1 MRGLGIVSFRTVR
14 SRIFLILAVGIL
26 GMGVLVGVN
35 KVLDLKKNNEI
46 RVGSESQEIRT
57 GILRV
62 LQTEEAYIN
71 GRDEEKLETYA
82 VLRDALEQTVASIRS
97 KAADR
102 EVEGLAGEIARLEEE
117 NAKAFSSV
125 VDIIHGMDRDMAE
138 MNRLIQEMNDVMG
151 GIVSAID
158 NEETMMMIEGN
169 FLDQTK
175 SGLRWEFKDFL
186 TYGREKILSVF
197 RLLLFSS
204 MDDYR
209 KTGEL
214 LQEKRRIKEN
224 NINTMVEAA
233 KEKTYTDGWKTVQAI
248 LPEIDRLEASIVAG
262 WEENRILTETLKQTG
277 GAVQEAAGK
286 IVDRTQAEIARSDRT
301 GDLIALVVGAGSIF
315 LLLVLGVLISRAT
328 NRSLREAIRG
338 LTLNSNGVS
347 AAAEEVSTAS
357 HSLAEG
363 ANQQAASIEE
373 TSSSLEEMSAMT
385 RRNAEN
391 AVQASALSSESRAT
405 ARSCAGTMQEMS
417 ESISGVNEASKET
430 QKIVKTIDEIAFQTN
445 LLALNAAVEAARA
458 GEAGAGFAVVAD
470 EVRNLAVRAAEAAGN
485 TSSQIDD
492 IVKKMKGA
500 MEMVARSLEEF
511 KQVEEGTG
519 KMDGLMTEVST
530 ASEEQANG
538 IEQVNRAITEMD
550 RVVQQ
555 NASQAEESS
564 SASEELRNQ
573 AFGMQEMVG
582 GLTLL
587 VEGRRAVRR
596 DGPGKPAPGGSEDS
610 SGGVVSEGAFGPR
623 RALAETCEDE

>member
-46 RVGSESQEIRT
+46 QVGSESQEIRT

-125 VDIIHGMDRDMAE
+125 VDIIHRMDRDMAE

-315 LLLVLGVLISRAT
+315 LLLVLGVLISRST

-511 KQVEEGTG
+511 KQVEESTG
-519 KMDGLMTEVST
+519 KVDGLMTEVST

-587 VEGRRAVRR
+587 VEGHRTVRR
-596 DGPGKPAPGGSEDS
+596 DGPGKQAPGGSEDP

-623 RALAETCEDE
+623 RALAENCGDE

>member
-35 KVLDLKKNNEI
+35 KILDFQRQQAIE
-46 RVGSESQEIRT
+46 VGAESQEIRT
-57 GILRV
+57 GILKI
-62 LQTEEAYIN
+62 LQTEEAYVS
-71 GRDEEKLETYA
+71 GREEKSLETYG
-82 VLRDALEQTVASIRS
+82 VLRDSLGQAVASVRS
-97 KAADR
+97 KATDR
-102 EVEGLAGEIARLEEE
+102 EIEGLADEIARLEEE
-117 NAKAFSSV
+117 NARAFSSV
-125 VDIIHGMDRDMAE
+125 VGIIQGMDRDMAE
-138 MNRLIQEMNDVMG
+138 MNGLIREMNEVMG

-158 NEETMMMIEGN
+158 NEESMMMIEGN

-175 SGLRWEFKDFL
+175 AGLRWEFKDFL
-186 TYGREKILSVF
+186 TYGREKILSIF

-209 KTGEL
+209 QAGER
-214 LQEKRRIKEN
+214 LQEKRRIKES

-233 KEKTYTDGWKTVQAI
+233 KEKAYTDGWRKVQAV
-248 LPEIDRLEASIVAG
+248 LPEIDRLEASIVEG
-262 WEENRILTETLKQTG
+262 WEENQVLTETLEQTG
-277 GAVQEAAGK
+277 GAVQEAARR
-286 IVDRTQAEIARSDRT
+286 IVERTQAGIERSDRA
-301 GDLIALVVGAGSIF
+301 GDLVALVVGAGGIG
-315 LLLVLGVLISRAT
+315 LLLVLGGLISRST

-391 AVQASALSSESRAT
+391 ATQASALSSESRTT
-405 ARSCAGTMQEMS
+405 ARSCSGTMKEMS
-417 ESISGVNEASKET
+417 ESISGVNDASKET

-485 TSSQIDD
+485 TSSQIDG
-492 IVKKMKGA
+492 IVKRVKGA

-511 KQVEEGTG
+511 SRVEEGTG
-519 KMDGLMTEVST
+519 KVDELMTEVST

-555 NASQAEESS
+555 NAAQAEESS

-573 AFGMQEMVG
+573 AFGMQQMVD
-582 GLTLL
+582 GLILL
-587 VEGRRAVRR
+587 VEGHPAARREGRETQEAEESDDSDRMQA
-596 DGPGKPAPGGSEDS
+596 GGSAPAPHRSLSEA
-610 SGGVVSEGAFGPR
+610 SEG
-623 RALAETCEDE
+623 E